1 MFYSIWLI
9 SMRIP
14 TTSKNTLKSLHKKA
28 NASNE
33 PNSASK
39 HGQFHHQKTLLET
52 GILDELTLNKRSLH
66 LVLHFKQNLPPSKSR
81 NKWTLDNFKPLEFF
95 YQMFSL
101 KTTSINLSGSTF
113 QATSITRSISFDKF
127 HWSTMCGQIKPIKL
141 FKLSLKMKT
150 DSQLSTS
157 CFQTSSIDSI
167 DFESSSS
174 SMKTRR
180 SKFQLYSGMLISS
193 RISTQ
198 MVTTD

>member
-1 MFYSIWLI
+1 
-9 SMRIP
+9 MRIL
-14 TTSKNTLKSLHKKA
+14 TTNKNTLKSLHKKA

-39 HGQFHHQKTLLET
+39 HGQFHHQKTLLEI
-52 GILDELTLNKRSLH
+52 GILVGLILNKRSSRS
-66 LVLHFKQNLPPSKSR
+66 VLHFNLNLPQNKSR
-81 NKWTLDNFKPLEFF
+81 SKWILDNFKLHEFCF
-95 YQMFSL
+95 QMFSS
-101 KTTSINLSGSTF
+101 KTTSINLS
-113 QATSITRSISFDKF
+113 ASISLAISIIRSISFDKSLL
-127 HWSTMCGQIKPIKL
+127 STTFGQTKPIKL

-157 CFQTSSIDSI
+157 CFQTSLIDSI
-167 DFESSSS
+167 GFESSSS

-180 SKFQLYSGMLISS
+180 SKFQLYSGMHISS